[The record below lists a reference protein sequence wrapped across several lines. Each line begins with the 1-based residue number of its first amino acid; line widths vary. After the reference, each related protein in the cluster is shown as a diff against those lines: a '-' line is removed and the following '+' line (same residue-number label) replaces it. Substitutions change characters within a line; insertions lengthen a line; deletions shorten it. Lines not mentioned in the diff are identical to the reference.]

1 MRLYGTTPVKPQQL
15 VMKAENKLNVIL
27 TFIVSPRAGWATF
40 KKNKRCARGGDSVNP
55 YKNIGCTTIKPL

>member
-27 TFIVSPRAGWATF
+27 TFIVSPREGWATF
-40 KKNKRCARGGDSVNP
+40 KKTKGVRGGGIQSIHTKILVAQ
-55 YKNIGCTTIKPL
+55 L

>member
-40 KKNKRCARGGDSVNP
+40 KKTKGV
-55 YKNIGCTTIKPL
+55 